1 MRVFPKPRI
10 SHYQEH
16 HESTPPD
23 DGIQLPL
30 TPPATEERPVRK
42 PDTFNVDKVMQMFEV
57 CRGQESQ
64 EHCAALTSFR
74 VTPQEYDELVKDLA
88 TLEVLGQY
96 VNDKV
101 R

>member
-1 MRVFPKPRI
+1 MSALSKPE
-10 SHYQEH
+10 SGHYQKH

-30 TPPATEERPVRK
+30 TPPATEERLARK
-42 PDTFNVDKVMQMFEV
+42 PDTSDVGKVMQMFEG
-57 CRGQESQ
+57 CRGQTSS
-64 EHCAALTSFR
+64 EHCAPLTEFR
-74 VTPQEYDELVKDLA
+74 VSPQEFDGLVKDLGDSA
-88 TLEVLGQY
+88 LGQY